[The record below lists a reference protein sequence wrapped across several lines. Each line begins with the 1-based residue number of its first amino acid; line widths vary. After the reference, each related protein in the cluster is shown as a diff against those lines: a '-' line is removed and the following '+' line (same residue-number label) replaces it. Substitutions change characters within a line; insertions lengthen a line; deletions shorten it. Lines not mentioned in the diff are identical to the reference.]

1 MENSDF
7 KLKNTHRVAA
17 LKLAIELINE
27 QKVKPLYE
35 RRKQL
40 HERIAFLAMQTLHDA
55 SSPFG
60 GIEHLLDAG
69 VCVQSKDLALG
80 HFAQQMI
87 GVAEINPSLG
97 DNWHVL
103 TDNSGRTLIRLVTK
117 GPDHLTLPGD
127 VVSFRTN
134 GQTPSG
140 TVVPVASLDWV
151 LRHILARGVPSP
163 LTQLVAETLDDVAP
177 AILASFDQVSDI
189 MKLISTCV
197 SHSDLVRAFPAAAA
211 LFQSRKPEPVSGN
224 TAALNLLHALS

>member
-7 KLKNTHRVAA
+7 KLKNSHRVAA

-27 QKVKPLYE
+27 QNVKPLYE
-35 RRKQL
+35 RRKEL
-40 HERIAFLAMQTLHDA
+40 NGRIAILAMEALHDA
-55 SSPFG
+55 TKPFG
-60 GIEHLLDAG
+60 GIEHLIDAG
-69 VCVQSKDLALG
+69 ICTRSKELALG

-103 TDNSGRTLIRLVTK
+103 TDNSGRSLIRLVTK
-117 GPDHLTLPGD
+117 GPDHISLPD
-127 VVSFRTN
+127 NVISFRTN
-134 GQTPSG
+134 GQAPTG

-151 LRHILARGVPSP
+151 LRHLLERKAPNA

-177 AILASFDQVSDI
+177 AILASFDQLGDI
-189 MKLISTCV
+189 MKLIGTCV

-211 LFQSRKPEPVSGN
+211 LFHSRKPEPVTGN

>member
-55 SSPFG
+55 TTPFG

-69 VCVQSKDLALG
+69 ICIRSKDLALG

-103 TDNSGRTLIRLVTK
+103 TDNSGRSLIRLVTK
-117 GPDHLTLPGD
+117 GPDHLSLPDD

-134 GQTPSG
+134 GHAPTG
-140 TVVPVASLDWV
+140 TFVPVASLDWV
-151 LRHILARGVPSP
+151 LRHILDRGAPNS
-163 LTQLVAETLDDVAP
+163 LTHLVAETLDEIAP

-189 MKLISTCV
+189 MKLIGNCA
-197 SHSDLVRAFPAAAA
+197 SHSDLVRAFPAAAT
-211 LFQSRKPEPVSGN
+211 LFQSRKSEPVSGN